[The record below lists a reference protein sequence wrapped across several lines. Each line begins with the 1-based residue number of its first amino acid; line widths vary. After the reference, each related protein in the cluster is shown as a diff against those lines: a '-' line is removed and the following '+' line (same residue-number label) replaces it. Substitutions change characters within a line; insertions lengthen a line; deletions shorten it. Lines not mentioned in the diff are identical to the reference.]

1 MMLFFA
7 QHQPVTIVT
16 GDEAAAVFAM
26 PVWFPWAG
34 GVIIVALLGVLLMR
48 WRARAI
54 ARDPLACAFHG
65 LASSLK
71 LTRGERVLV
80 RELARVGGLSAA
92 GVMLSR
98 TAFERSLTLLTGAGV
113 ETSVARVLRDKLAGH
128 A

>member
-1 MMLFFA
+1 MHLLA

-16 GDEAAAVFAM
+16 GDEAAPVWAM

-54 ARDPLACAFHG
+54 ARDPLASAFHG

-71 LTRGERVLV
+71 LTRGERLLV

-98 TAFERSLTLLTGAGV
+98 TAFERSLALVTRAGV
-113 ETSVARVLRDKLAGH
+113 ETSVARDLRDKLAGQT
-128 A
+128 